1 MLNRDIYNTAP
12 TENRL
17 ANNGVAEVSEDRT
30 EAALSVLR
38 YELETFVCNG
48 QYEKG
53 LDIILDK
60 FLLNLSS
67 RAEQPG
73 VWISGFYGSGKS
85 HLAKMLRA
93 LWTDSKF
100 PDTST
105 PRSLAKLPTSVSDH
119 LKALSAEGK
128 RHGGLHAAAGKLGAG
143 VANKVRLAI
152 ITNG

>member
-1 MLNRDIYNTAP
+1 MLNRDIYSKAP

-17 ANNGVAEVSEDRT
+17 ANNGVAEVSEDRSD
-30 EAALSVLR
+30 AALSVLR

-53 LDIILDK
+53 LETILDK
-60 FLLNLSS
+60 FLLNLGS

-93 LWTDSKF
+93 LWTDFKF
-100 PDTST
+100 ADGATA
-105 PRSLAKLPTSVSDH
+105 RSLAKLPSSISDH
-119 LKALSAEGK
+119 GASA
-128 RHGGLHAAAGKLGAG
+128 GGSSNGISSSSAGTRWAASSAAQATASW
-143 VANKVRLAI
+143 VAR
-152 ITNG
+152 